1 MPIDVLTDLVRSYTT
16 QASSVVPQFLEIS
29 FEMLR
34 EGLENMIK
42 NISSSKSIS
51 SFEAIKAKQ
60 EAFGA
65 TFLMVLE
72 IGLFNQPLVILP
84 NKMK

>member
-1 MPIDVLTDLVRSYTT
+1 
-16 QASSVVPQFLEIS
+16 
-29 FEMLR
+29 MLR

-65 TFLMVLE
+65 TFSNGFGNWPIQSTSGDIAEQNEVNEKTEDLE
-72 IGLFNQPLVILP
+72 AIKQQLSDL
-84 NKMK
+84 